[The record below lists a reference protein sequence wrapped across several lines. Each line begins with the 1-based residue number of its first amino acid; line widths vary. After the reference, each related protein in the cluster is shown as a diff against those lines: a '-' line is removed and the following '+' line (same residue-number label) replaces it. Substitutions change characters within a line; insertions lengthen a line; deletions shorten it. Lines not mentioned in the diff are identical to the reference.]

1 MSDKVKL
8 GELYFDYQVGDEPI
22 SEIDNDEFRQIKSDI
37 EEINRKYCL
46 GHIMQGEIITLT
58 YYLYQKNYK
67 KCDALAEYYARHPQV
82 DVYPCDDMVDAI
94 EYGKDY
100 IQKSL
105 DNMILPKDFRNRFN
119 SEMIVL
125 STGKLPNAL
134 KPNDLKEK

>member
-1 MSDKVKL
+1 MNDKVKL
-8 GELYFDYQVGDEPI
+8 GELYFDYQVGNASI
-22 SEIDNDEFRQIKSDI
+22 GEIDNDEFRQIKSDI

-46 GHIMQGEIITLT
+46 GHITQGEIITLT

-94 EYGKDY
+94 EYGKDH

-105 DNMILPKDFRNRFN
+105 DNMALPKDFQNRFN
-119 SEMIVL
+119 NEMTVL
-125 STGKLPNAL
+125 STGKLP
-134 KPNDLKEK
+134 KDLRRK